1 MFGRTWHHDTLR
13 KYVILFGTV
22 FNDIWI
28 TRDNA
33 NGETIQ
39 TIKVPLSYGPKEK
52 FLARLEGNPTLEN
65 KVGVV
70 LPRISFEMTSFVY
83 DSERKL
89 NTLNRLYKQ
98 PTNNGTDDR
107 MAYQYMPVPY
117 NITFEMSIMV
127 KNAEDGT
134 RIIEQIL
141 PYFTP
146 DWTATVNL
154 VPDINGTFDIPII
167 LNDVS
172 VTDTY
177 EGSFEERRAIIW
189 DLTFTLKGYLFGPT
203 KKTGNGS
210 GNIIKFAE
218 VNTRLTDSPITANTS
233 TTANTVV
240 VTARPGLTVDGQPTS
255 NADLSIDY
263 LEIKSTDNYGFINEF
278 KENI

>member
-13 KYVILFGTV
+13 KYVILFGTI

-33 NGETIQ
+33 AGESIQ
-39 TIKVPLSYGPKEK
+39 TLKVPLSYGPKEK
-52 FLARLEGNPTLEN
+52 FLARLEGNPSLAN

-70 LPRISFEMTSFVY
+70 LPRISFEMTSFQY

-89 NTLNRLYKQ
+89 NTLNRLYRQ

-107 MAYQYMPVPY
+107 IAYQYMPVPY
-117 NITFEMSIMV
+117 NITFQMSIMV

-146 DWTATVNL
+146 DWTPTVNL
-154 VPDINGTFDIPII
+154 VPEIGATFDIPII
-167 LNDVS
+167 LNDVN

-203 KKTGNGS
+203 KKS
-210 GNIIKFAE
+210 GLIKHAQA
-218 VNTRLTDSPITANTS
+218 NMRLTDSPTTANAS

-240 VTARPGLTVDGQPTS
+240 VTARPGLTANGQPTS
-255 NADLSIDY
+255 DPVLTIDY
-263 LEIKSTDNYGFINEF
+263 LDIKATDNYGFINEF
-278 KENI
+278 EENI

>member
-13 KYVILFGTV
+13 KYVILFGTI

-28 TRDNA
+28 TRDDST
-33 NGETIQ
+33 GESIQ

-52 FLARLEGNPTLEN
+52 FLARLEGNPTLSN

-89 NTLNRLYKQ
+89 NTLNRIYKQ
-98 PTNNGTDDR
+98 PANNGTDDR
-107 MAYQYMPVPY
+107 IAYQYAPVPY
-117 NITFEMSIMV
+117 NITFQMSIMV

-134 RIIEQIL
+134 RIVEQIL

-154 VPDINGTFDIPII
+154 VQEIGATFDIPII
-167 LNDVS
+167 LNDIN

-189 DLTFTLKGYLFGPT
+189 DLTFTLKGYVFGPT
-203 KKTGNGS
+203 KKAGL
-210 GNIIKFAE
+210 IKFAE
-218 VNTRLTDSPITANTS
+218 ANMRLTDSP
-233 TTANTVV
+233 TTANASTTSNTVT
-240 VTARPGLTVDGQPTS
+240 VTSRPGLTANGQPTS
-255 NADLSIDY
+255 NASLSIDY
-263 LEIKSTDNYGFINEF
+263 LEIKATDNYGFINDFE
-278 KENI
+278 ENI

>member
-1 MFGRTWHHDTLR
+1 MFGRTWNHDTLR
-13 KYVILFGTV
+13 KYVILFGTI

-28 TRDNA
+28 TRDSA
-33 NGETIQ
+33 SGESIQ

-52 FLARLEGNPTLEN
+52 FLARLEGNPNLSN

-83 DSERKL
+83 DSERKR
-89 NTLNRLYKQ
+89 NTLNRFYKQ

-107 MAYQYMPVPY
+107 IAYQYMPVPY
-117 NITFEMSIMV
+117 NITFQMSIMV

-141 PYFTP
+141 PFFTP
-146 DWTATVNL
+146 EWTASVNL
-154 VPDINGTFDIPII
+154 VPEIGGTFDIPII
-167 LNDVS
+167 LNDVN

-189 DLTFTLKGYLFGPT
+189 DLTFTMKAYIFGPS
-203 KKTGNGS
+203 KKTGL
-210 GNIIKFAE
+210 IKFAE
-218 VNTRLTDSPITANTS
+218 ANIRLTDSPTTANTS

-240 VTARPGLTVDGQPTS
+240 VTAKPGLLANGQPTS
-255 NADLSIDY
+255 NASLSIDY
-263 LEIKSTDNYGFINEF
+263 LEIKATDNYGFINDFE
-278 KENI
+278 ENI